1 MAVKI
6 SKKLSEVFE
15 DARKALGD
23 DENRYLKLL
32 VKPEKPKRGDWWID
46 TIKRKFYLFNGKI
59 WKYGKIQTKIFFLKK

>member
-59 WKYGKIQTKIFFLKK
+59 WKYGKKKRELNAPLN